1 MGERALKV
9 SVELPTMAVDTG
21 PELVSG
27 DAVSEIAA
35 AIETAGFDGCHVT
48 DHPAGDARW
57 LAGGGHHALDPF
69 VALSFAAAATRSL
82 RVITYVYIPAYR
94 NPFISAKA
102 ALSLDVLS
110 NGRFVFGMA
119 AGYLKPEFGALGVDF
134 DERNELLDEAI
145 EVMKLAWTQDE
156 VAYDGR
162 HFRARAVSMRPRPI
176 ARPHPPLWMGGN
188 SYRAIR
194 RAVEHCQGW
203 VPFASGGMSA
213 ATRTAEIASVD
224 DLRARIEYARAHASA
239 IGRTEPLDISF
250 SAMPAAGDELDAARE
265 REQLDQLRDA
275 GVTWVSVG
283 FTARDRMTYIDRLRR
298 YADDVLG

>member
-1 MGERALKV
+1 MA
-9 SVELPTMAVDTG
+9 VELPTMAVDTG

-27 DAVSEIAA
+27 EAVREIAA
-35 AIETAGFDGCHVT
+35 AIEAAGFDGCYVT

-82 RVITYVYIPAYR
+82 RLITYVYIPAYR

-110 NGRFVFGMA
+110 GGRFVFGMA

-145 EVMKLAWTQDE
+145 EVMKLAWTQDA

-162 HFRARAVSMRPRPI
+162 HFRARAVSMLPRPI
-176 ARPHPPLWMGGN
+176 SKPHPPLWMGGN

-194 RAVEHCQGW
+194 RAVEQCQGW
-203 VPFASGGMSA
+203 VPFASGGMAA
-213 ATRTAEIASVD
+213 ATRTADITSVD
-224 DLRARIEYARAHASA
+224 DLRSRIEYARAHAAA
-239 IGRTEPLDISF
+239 IGRTEPFDISF
-250 SAMPAAGDELDAARE
+250 SAVPADPLDAARE
-265 REQLDQLRDA
+265 RERLDELRDA

-283 FTARDRMTYIDRLRR
+283 FDARDRATYLARLRG
-298 YADDVLG
+298 YADDVLR

>member
-1 MGERALKV
+1 VGQRSVKV

-21 PELVSG
+21 AELVSG
-27 DAVSEIAA
+27 DAVREIAA
-35 AIETAGFDGCHVT
+35 AIEDAGFDGCHVT

-69 VALSFAAAATRSL
+69 VALSFAGAATRSL
-82 RVITYVYIPAYR
+82 RLITYVYIAAYR
-94 NPFISAKA
+94 NPFLSAKA

-110 NGRFVFGMA
+110 GGRFVFGLA

-162 HFRARAVSMRPRPI
+162 HFRARAVSMLPRPLSE
-176 ARPHPPLWMGGN
+176 PHPPLWMGGN

-203 VPFASGGMSA
+203 VPFASGGIA
-213 ATRTAEIASVD
+213 AAARTAAVTGPA
-224 DLRARIEYARAHASA
+224 DLQPRIEYAHAHAA
-239 IGRTEPLDISF
+239 EVGRTEPLDISF
-250 SAMPAAGDELDAARE
+250 SAAPTSARDLDARHE
-265 REQLDQLRDA
+265 RDQLA
-275 GVTWVSVG
+275 ALAEIGVTWVSVG
-283 FTARDRMTYIDRLRR
+283 FAARDRRTYIERLRR
-298 YADDVLG
+298 YAGEVLG